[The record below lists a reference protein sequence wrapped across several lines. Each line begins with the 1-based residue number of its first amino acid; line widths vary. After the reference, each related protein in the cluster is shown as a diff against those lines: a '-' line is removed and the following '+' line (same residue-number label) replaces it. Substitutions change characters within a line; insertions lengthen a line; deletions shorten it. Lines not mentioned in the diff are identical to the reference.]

1 MCDSLLVWQGVLKAL
16 CLLERRG
23 VGGGLSALGVSHQLE
38 LPKLL
43 LTTPL
48 SVRTPLS
55 VSGSSVFKTPM
66 SRSKELG

>member
-1 MCDSLLVWQGVLKAL
+1 MAGGAESSVLVGK
-16 CLLERRG
+16 ERG
-23 VGGGLSALGVSHQLE
+23 GGGLSALGVSHQLE